1 MEVLIIILFVTV
13 VILNVI
19 IVWLNA
25 KIDELVEKNIAL
37 LDENKDLKEKIFIL
51 EDNMIIVGLEGNI
64 LLDIAFEDETC
75 ESVIKKME
83 LKEYLHFGVLEY
95 LPDNFAKVKY
105 ELVVWKRKKDSSK
118 EQKIK

>member
-1 MEVLIIILFVTV
+1 MEVSIVVLFVTV

-19 IVWLNA
+19 IVWLNT

-118 EQKIK
+118 EQK